1 MEKLSLI
8 DVTQEDDFL
17 APSPCGALIDPI
29 SPGFSQN
36 NSGNNYLESVIK
48 NSDKDVCQEKFI
60 KQVDEVLKLSE
71 SPEQNQTKPGKYNLR
86 KSLAW
91 DSAFFTSEGVLNH
104 EELAIVNSTFK
115 KTESRSLPMILED
128 VRKSSE
134 STSTLDNDCWTLE
147 NLEVDLFDNVRASIQ
162 KSFGSD
168 DKASRSIKPS
178 KKINPVSM
186 FVLPLFLSNAQPYS
200 FAALAKVESISN
212 SKKKSPGLTEHDYEN
227 KSKEATVVLVL
238 NLAFLALPKASSGK
252 SNSKMLLKPP
262 RVLPKATPPTKT
274 TCVPGNS
281 QKRNGTT
288 RDIAG
293 NTINQESLTSLKKIN
308 AGPSNVNLRSSQ
320 SLKPSLNLVNNSG
333 DKAKKSSQ
341 DLTRMKSSRTINRS
355 AGPISSKTSIR
366 PSGAKIVCRE
376 KKSAAISSKSK
387 VNLSLTA
394 SPSTSFDSVASGS
407 STSTIFGF
415 KSVANSIEGSS
426 PPSLEGAEN
435 DEVYLSGLESGAISE
450 DLGRSQE
457 RCKQSE
463 LSKVNHQE
471 SCTNTNIGAK
481 CFKPSGLKVPTPK
494 IGYFDANKSITFNA
508 KTSQTRQQPNT
519 FKSTTGV
526 RKVEVANKLKPGK
539 IQLINKAIP
548 QDCSK
553 FQTSAPFQNPSR
565 ETSSPEQLPMHLGSN
580 DSIATSKSHLEMSSI
595 DKDFCSPK
603 GYTSC
608 KGSLE
613 VVQDK
618 NLDSALPKPTR
629 KDLDS
634 DQHPDHL
641 KELSV
646 SIDRSSSL
654 GTKNSDVASFLD
666 AQEAD
671 TQKSHYSDL
680 PTITGKE
687 NVFPAQ

>member
-29 SPGFSQN
+29 SP
-36 NSGNNYLESVIK
+36 GNNYLESVIK

-178 KKINPVSM
+178 KKINP
-186 FVLPLFLSNAQPYS
+186 
-200 FAALAKVESISN
+200 ALAKVESISN

-227 KSKEATVVLVL
+227 KSKEATVVL
-238 NLAFLALPKASSGK
+238 ASSGK

-394 SPSTSFDSVASGS
+394 SPSSSFDSVASGS

-435 DEVYLSGLESGAISE
+435 DEVYLSGLKSGAISE

-508 KTSQTRQQPNT
+508 KTSQTRQQPST

-580 DSIATSKSHLEMSSI
+580 NSIVTSKAHLEMSSI

-603 GYTSC
+603 GHTPC
-608 KGSLE
+608 KGGLE
-613 VVQDK
+613 VVQDN

-654 GTKNSDVASFLD
+654 GTKNADVPSYLD

-671 TQKSHYSDL
+671 TQKSHHSDL

>member
-8 DVTQEDDFL
+8 DVSQEDDFL

-29 SPGFSQN
+29 SPGFSQD
-36 NSGNNYLESVIK
+36 NSGNNYLESVSK
-48 NSDKDVCQEKFI
+48 DSDKDVCQEKFS

-71 SPEQNQTKPGKYNLR
+71 SPEQNQTKSGKYNLR

-115 KTESRSLPMILED
+115 KTEVRSLPMILED
-128 VRKSSE
+128 IRKSSE

-147 NLEVDLFDNVRASIQ
+147 NIEVDLFDNVRASIQ
-162 KSFGSD
+162 KSFGSG
-168 DKASRSIKPS
+168 DKASRSIKLS
-178 KKINPVSM
+178 KKTNP
-186 FVLPLFLSNAQPYS
+186 
-200 FAALAKVESISN
+200 ALVKVESTSN
-212 SKKKSPGLTEHDYEN
+212 SKKKSPGLTEHEYEN
-227 KSKEATVVLVL
+227 KSKEATVVL
-238 NLAFLALPKASSGK
+238 ASSGK

-293 NTINQESLTSLKKIN
+293 NTVNQKSLTSLKKIN

-320 SLKPSLNLVNNSG
+320 SLKPSLNLVNNLG

-341 DLTRMKSSRTINRS
+341 DLTRMKSTSRTINRS

-366 PSGAKIVCRE
+366 PSGAKIVCRN
-376 KKSAAISSKSK
+376 KNNPAISSKSR

-407 STSTIFGF
+407 STSTNFGF
-415 KSVANSIEGSS
+415 KSVANSIEASS

-435 DEVYLSGLESGAISE
+435 DEVYLSGLKSGASSE

-463 LSKVNHQE
+463 LSKENHQQ

-481 CFKPSGLKVPTPK
+481 CLKPSGLKVPTPK

-508 KTSQTRQQPNT
+508 KTSQTRQQPST
-519 FKSTTGV
+519 LKSTTGV
-526 RKVEVANKLKPGK
+526 RKTEGANKLKPGK

-565 ETSSPEQLPMHLGSN
+565 ESSSPQQLPMHLGTN
-580 DSIATSKSHLEMSSI
+580 DSIVTSKAQLEMSSI

-603 GYTSC
+603 GHNSF
-608 KGSLE
+608 KGGLE
-613 VVQDK
+613 LVEVN
-618 NLDSALPKPTR
+618 NLESALPKPTR

-634 DQHPDHL
+634 DLHTDHI

-646 SIDRSSSL
+646 SIDRSSNL
-654 GTKNSDVASFLD
+654 ATKNSDMVSHLD
-666 AQEAD
+666 AQEPD
-671 TQKSHYSDL
+671 SQKSHHSDL
-680 PTITGKE
+680 ATITGKE
-687 NVFPAQ
+687 NVFLAQ